1 MEKMTILMSCH
12 GVVDIRADQSPGGS
26 DYVDIMLKT
35 DKGLEMMWT
44 LYFRDGQGRAGQVAA
59 ALNAIYGHDDQPS
72 VEQLGLAAGAAVLE
86 EI

>member
-12 GVVDIRADQSPGGS
+12 GVVDIRADQSPNGC
-26 DYVDIMLKT
+26 DYVDIIIKT
-35 DKGLEMMWT
+35 EKGVEMTWT

-72 VEQLGLAAGAAVLE
+72 VEQIDAAVAAVLE

>member
-1 MEKMTILMSCH
+1 MTILMSCH
-12 GVVDIRADQSPGGS
+12 GVVDIRADQSPGGC
-26 DYVDIMLKT
+26 DYVNIMIKT
-35 DKGLEMMWT
+35 DRGIEMSWT

-72 VEQLGLAAGAAVLE
+72 VKQIGLAAAAAAVLE